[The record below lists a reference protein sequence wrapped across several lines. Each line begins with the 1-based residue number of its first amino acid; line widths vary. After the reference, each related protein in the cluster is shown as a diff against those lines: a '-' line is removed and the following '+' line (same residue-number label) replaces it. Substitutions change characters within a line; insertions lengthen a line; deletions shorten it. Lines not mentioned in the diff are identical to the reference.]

1 MKLAFSK
8 PTRTDDDTQ
17 VLMTRFREIGYDGLQ
32 LKAGQYAGYLDRP
45 EEFLADWGQQR
56 GVASALIAGVG
67 GEGSVGELRRVFA
80 FGRIVGADL
89 VVLCFGLPREGM
101 TAERLRYHAQVLSLL
116 GLEAQDFGLR
126 LSLHHHHGHPVMT
139 REDLEVF
146 FGAVEEGSIGLTVD
160 TAHLVKSGIDDMAGT
175 IRDFAPFIDNF
186 HLKDYADGE
195 WRMLGT
201 GDIDF
206 EPIFAAIADIGYDGW
221 LSTDEESDA
230 PLLPAMEH
238 CLRFMREHLPGGS

>member
-8 PTRTDDDTQ
+8 PTRTDEDTHL
-17 VLMTRFREIGYDGLQ
+17 LMTRFRDVGYDGLQ
-32 LKAGQYAGYLDRP
+32 LKAGQYAAYLGEP
-45 EEFLADWGQQR
+45 ERFLMDWGRQK
-56 GVASALIAGVG
+56 GTASGLIAGMADG
-67 GEGSVGELRRVFA
+67 GSVGELRRVFA
-80 FGRIVGADL
+80 FGRVVGAEL
-89 VVLCFGLPREGM
+89 VVLCFGLSREGQ
-101 TAERLRYHAQVLSLL
+101 AADRLREHARLLSLM

-126 LSLHHHHGHPVMT
+126 LSLHNHVGHPVMT

-146 FGAVEEGSIGLTVD
+146 FEAVAEGSLGLTVD
-160 TAHLVKSGIDDMAGT
+160 TAHLVKSGVEDVAGV

-195 WRMLGT
+195 WKMLGT
-201 GDIDF
+201 GSIDF
-206 EPIFAAIADIGYDGW
+206 EPIFAAIAEIGYGGW

-238 CLRFMREHLPGGS
+238 CLAFMRAHMGE

>member
-8 PTRTDDDTQ
+8 PTRGDDTR
-17 VLMTRFREIGYDGLQ
+17 LLLARFREVGYDGLQ

-56 GVASALIAGVG
+56 GVASALITGVG
-67 GEGSVGELRRVFA
+67 SDGSVGELRRVFA
-80 FGRIVGADL
+80 FGRIIGADL
-89 VVLCFGLPREGM
+89 IVLCFGLPREGM
-101 TAERLRYHAQVLSLL
+101 TAERLRHHARVLSLL
-116 GLEAQDFGLR
+116 GLEAQDNGLR
-126 LSLHHHHGHPVMT
+126 LSLHHHYGHPVMT
-139 REDLEVF
+139 REDMEVF
-146 FGAVEEGSIGLTVD
+146 FGAVEEGSVGLTVD
-160 TAHLVKSGIDDMAGT
+160 TAHLVKSGIDDVAGV
-175 IRDFAPFIDNF
+175 IRDFAPVIDNF

-201 GDIDF
+201 GGIDF
-206 EPIFAAIADIGYDGW
+206 EPIFAAIAAIGYDGW

-238 CLRFMREHLPGGS
+238 CLAFMREHLASGRD

>member
-8 PTRTDDDTQ
+8 PTGTQEDTRT
-17 VLMTRFREIGYDGLQ
+17 LMTRFREVGYDGLQ

-56 GVASALIAGVG
+56 GVASALITGVG

-89 VVLCFGLPREGM
+89 IVLCFGLPREGM
-101 TAERLRYHAQVLSLL
+101 TAERLRHHAQVLSLL
-116 GLEAQDFGLR
+116 GLEAQDYGLR

-139 REDLEVF
+139 RDDLDVF
-146 FGAVEEGSIGLTVD
+146 YGAVEEGSIGLTVD
-160 TAHLVKSGIDDMAGT
+160 TAHLVKSGIDDVAGV
-175 IRDFAPFIDNF
+175 IRDLAPVIDNF
-186 HLKDYADGE
+186 HLKDYAAGE

-201 GDIDF
+201 GSIDF
-206 EPIFAAIADIGYDGW
+206 EPIFAAIAAIGYDGW

-238 CLRFMREHLPGGS
+238 CLAFMRKGLARG